1 MSTPDLNLLVTLNV
15 LLTEGSVVGAARRLR
30 LSSSA
35 MSRTLTRLR
44 DVPGV
49 VRPYSD
55 QAAATLLSERGQTA
69 LLLRDQG
76 AVALRTITGGTAA
89 ALPPTIVLTLALQVV
104 ESLDANGTPSCHL
117 RGTVDPERLRPWL
130 SATHVGEFMTLS
142 FNPLG
147 VAPGRPAD
155 SGSWAGLG
163 AIDVTVQFPGQVLS
177 TTGDAD
183 GNAVHFR
190 DADQLTRPYG
200 LRADALD
207 HPGPAWVVIGP
218 VAGFVGG
225 VLAAGLGVMLWRR
238 RRRTGEEPESGQDD
252 LIATDADD
260 LIGPAAVDGSA
271 VEPSDAWSAAGAA
284 RPAQPRTPAAP
295 PPAVPSVIPG
305 ATPDP
310 VPPRRRPD
318 DSVWAPPGDP

>member
-1 MSTPDLNLLVTLNV
+1 MIS
-15 LLTEGSVVGAARRLR
+15 GSRRLVAC
-30 LSSSA
+30 L
-35 MSRTLTRLR
+35 
-44 DVPGV
+44 
-49 VRPYSD
+49 
-55 QAAATLLSERGQTA
+55 
-69 LLLRDQG
+69 
-76 AVALRTITGGTAA
+76 AVALTMTLAGCDVSGRVEWRSPDEAVVDV
-89 ALPPTIVLTLALQVV
+89 TIVHAMDELQCAGGVFGGASGLEVV

-260 LIGPAAVDGSA
+260 LIGPAAVDGSP